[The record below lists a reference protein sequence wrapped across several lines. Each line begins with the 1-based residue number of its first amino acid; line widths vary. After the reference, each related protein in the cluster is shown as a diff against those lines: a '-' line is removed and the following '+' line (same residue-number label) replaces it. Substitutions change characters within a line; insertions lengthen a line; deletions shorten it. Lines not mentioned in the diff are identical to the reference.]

1 MLPRRIAN
9 YLKDRNWTA
18 VGIELLVVVI
28 GVFLG
33 LQVDNWNESRIE
45 RNNVKVYYVR
55 LIEDI
60 RNNENSLLAHQAYYQ
75 NVRSHGEAAL
85 AAMQRPQENLGEQ
98 FLIDLYQTTQIWLT
112 VFNRAAYDEIL
123 SIGAMSTIPDV
134 DARSR
139 LANYYVAVDAV
150 GSQLHESSAYREIV
164 RARMPIEVQRR
175 IETSCGDTVTVA
187 SNGELITRFPENCT
201 LGLSRSTTQ
210 GAIESLLGSPMLAT
224 QLNRRLSDLDTKLRI
239 MNRNMERSR
248 DLSDYLETS
257 GEPE

>member
-1 MLPRRIAN
+1 MLPRRIAS
-9 YLKDRNWTA
+9 YMKDQNWTA

-45 RNNVKVYYVR
+45 RNNIRTYYVR

-60 RNNENSLLAHQAYYQ
+60 RTNENSLLAHQAYYQ

-85 AAMQRPQENLGEQ
+85 EALQTPQENLGEQ
-98 FLIDLYQTTQIWLT
+98 FLIDLYQATQIWLT
-112 VFNRAAYDEIL
+112 VFNRAAYNEIL
-123 SIGAMSTIPDV
+123 SVGAMSTIPDV

-150 GSQLHESSAYREIV
+150 STQLLERSAYREIV
-164 RARMPIEVQRR
+164 RAHMPIGVQRR
-175 IETSCGDTVTVA
+175 IETNCGDTVTVA
-187 SNGELITRFPENCT
+187 PNGALVTRFPDNCT
-201 LGLSRSTTQ
+201 LGLSKSVTKS
-210 GAIESLLGSPMLAT
+210 AIETLLGTQALVM

-248 DLSDYLETS
+248 DLADYLEAT
-257 GEPE
+257 GRPG